1 MTSFGRKKGG
11 KKDRKRK
18 RKGKEDRKKAR
29 KDRDQGG
36 AFGGY
41 FYLDA
46 GVSCTQVCED
56 RGSLCDGPALEDAAS
71 AQEKC
76 DAVVTKLGLPSGD
89 AGGSAE
95 PVSTSETSG
104 TGTDTTTDAGG
115 STEPAS

>member
-1 MTSFGRKKGG
+1 MGVQSEVVKPRKG
-11 KKDRKRK
+11 KKDRKKGKKDRK
-18 RKGKEDRKKAR
+18 KGKKDRKKRKEDRKKAR

-71 AQEKC
+71 TQDKC
-76 DAVVTKLGLPSGD
+76 DAVVGRLGAAAGSAAD
-89 AGGSAE
+89 AG
-95 PVSTSETSG
+95 
-104 TGTDTTTDAGG
+104 
-115 STEPAS
+115 